1 MVLVDQSFPACRGDD
16 VELFLQAKSSH
27 PAMPQELLFAEPE
40 LTGEAAE
47 LRAFVRH
54 ACTHK
59 PLVRVLAKPTFICL
73 QARVLDVSTG
83 GIALV
88 YHRRLKPGTDLAIEL
103 EHVEP
108 ELCRI
113 MVARVVHAIPLARGQ
128 WRMGCKFNGW
138 LTNEELSA
146 LLA

>member
-1 MVLVDQSFPACRGDD
+1 
-16 VELFLQAKSSH
+16 
-27 PAMPQELLFAEPE
+27 MPQEMLFTEPE

-59 PLVRVLAKPTFICL
+59 PLVRVLTKPSFVCL
-73 QARVLDVSTG
+73 EARVNDVSAG
-83 GIALV
+83 GIALI
-88 YHRRLKPGTDLAIEL
+88 YHRRLKPGTDLAIQL
-103 EHVEP
+103 EHEQP

-113 MVARVVHAIPLARGQ
+113 MVARIIYAIPLARGQ
-128 WRMGCKFNGW
+128 WRMGCQFKGW
-138 LTNEELSA
+138 LTNEEMAA